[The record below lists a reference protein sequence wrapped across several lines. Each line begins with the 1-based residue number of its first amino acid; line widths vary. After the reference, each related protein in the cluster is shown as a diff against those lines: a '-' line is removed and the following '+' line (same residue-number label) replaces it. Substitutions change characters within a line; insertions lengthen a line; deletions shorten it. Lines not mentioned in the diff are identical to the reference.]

1 MTQRT
6 LGIIGAALIV
16 LGVAVDIGS
25 DIAARRF
32 VPVATFAP
40 AGGQGKLPR
49 HQGSGMRPGQ
59 PPGHHDRG
67 PQNP

>member
-16 LGVAVDIGS
+16 VGVAVDIGS

-32 VPVATFAP
+32 APAAVFAP
-40 AGGQGKLPR
+40 AGGQGQLPR
-49 HQGSGMRPGQ
+49 RQGSGIRPGQ
-59 PPGHHDRG
+59 PPGTTTEA
-67 PQNP
+67 

>member
-32 VPVATFAP
+32 APAAVFAP
-40 AGGQGKLPR
+40 AGGQGQLPQR
-49 HQGSGMRPGQ
+49 QGGGMRPGQ